1 MEVPMVSIVDD
12 DHSVRDGLVDL
23 IKSMGFDAETF
34 EGAEQFLQSKA
45 VDHTNC
51 LITDVRMDGMSGVE
65 LCERLVESGRRIPTI
80 MITAFPKER
89 DRERARR
96 TGVIC
101 YLTKPFDER
110 QLIDC
115 IALALGTGSA

>member
-1 MEVPMVSIVDD
+1 MVSIVDD

-23 IKSMGFDAETF
+23 VRSMGFDADTF
-34 EGAEQFLQSKA
+34 EGAERFLQSEA
-45 VDHTNC
+45 IDHTNC

-80 MITAFPKER
+80 LITAFPNER

-96 TGVIC
+96 AGVIG
-101 YLTKPFDER
+101 YLAKPLDER
-110 QLIDC
+110 QLVDC
-115 IALALGTGSA
+115 ITSALGELGAKQ